1 MKKLM
6 VVLAIFTMAAVTQA
20 ASFDWK
26 TGTTG
31 KIYEAGTTTLLG
43 SGTAYIFDAA
53 SVSQQTVLTAF
64 LDDKTWTTGNLH
76 SKSVSSGAIAA
87 TKGEAFSYGVA
98 DTTYNF
104 YVALVNGD
112 NIFISDTVSV
122 TAPNISY
129 ETAQFNLKNASQAAV
144 TELEKTGSFAGGGW
158 YTASS
163 VPEPTSGLLLLLGM
177 AGLALRRKHA

>member
-6 VVLAIFTMAAVTQA
+6 IALAIVAMAAITQA

-26 TGTTG
+26 TSATG
-31 KIYEAGTTTLLG
+31 KIYEAGTTTLLA

-53 SVSQQTVLTAF
+53 SVSQQTVLSAF
-64 LDDKTWTTGNLH
+64 LDDKTWTTGNLD
-76 SKSVSSGAIAA
+76 SKAVSAGVISA
-87 TKGEAFSYGVA
+87 TKGEAFAYGTA
-98 DTTYNF
+98 GNNYDF
-104 YVALVNGD
+104 YVALVAGD

-122 TAPNISY
+122 TAPAVSY
-129 ETAQFNLKNASQAAV
+129 EQASFALKTPSQAAV

-158 YTASS
+158 YTAS

-177 AGLALRRKHA
+177 AGLALKRKHA

>member
-1 MKKLM
+1 MKKLIIA
-6 VVLAIFTMAAVTQA
+6 LAAVVVATAVQA

-31 KIYEAGTTTLLG
+31 KVYEAGTTTLLA

-53 SVSQQTVLTAF
+53 SVSQQAVLTAF

-112 NIFISDTVSV
+112 SIFISDTVSV

-129 ETAQFNLKNASQAAV
+129 ETAQFNLKSASQAAV

-158 YTASS
+158 YTAA
-163 VPEPTSGLLLLLGM
+163 PEPTSGLLLLLGM
-177 AGLALRRKHA
+177 AGLALKRKRA